1 MTSTLPASVPAAMPT
16 DVRSSGAAASAA
28 SGYAAASGR
37 AMPLHVG
44 RTGQHGPI
52 WATSRRGHAALSWF
66 ELPSGG
72 KDALIA
78 AIDAALRSRTAP
90 VPVGD
95 VARLM
100 ARVVDVGATG
110 GRHRH
115 APCPSALL
123 APRAR
128 ARVLLIDERARA
140 PRVGGGVA
148 HRRDTAFDGMVA
160 AARTAH
166 PDAEFW
172 LARSSDGGTGRWL
185 STAARSL
192 PPGLHTAP
200 GDGALPAMLRHI
212 DHVYVLDAS
221 EGMLALLA
229 NRRVHV
235 FGNPYYAGWGLT
247 SDAAA
252 LPGRT
257 ARPDIATLFSCVYLQ
272 FARYR
277 DPVTHRSGSLDAL
290 LDLVELQRT
299 VRGRYADL
307 QAVACVGIQWWKRG
321 FVTPFATA
329 GGGTVRWPG
338 TAADVATHEHALFW
352 GARDST
358 GLPPG
363 IDTVRIEDGFLHSH
377 GLGSDMIAPR
387 SQIVDRTSLYFD
399 ASRPSDLT
407 AILNDTDFD
416 DAELARAA
424 ALRHQIVAAGLTKYN
439 LGRRPPTW
447 QAPQGATVAL
457 VIGQVADDASIRLGT
472 GAIQTADALLETVRK
487 KRPHAYIVYK
497 PHPDVLS
504 GNRRGLVDADGLAD
518 VVDHDADLLSLIEV
532 ANEVHTLSS
541 LAGFDALLRGKP
553 VSTYGLPFYA
563 GWGLT
568 DDAITPQPWRRRML
582 TLDMLIAGALIRYP
596 LYWDWQLR
604 LYTTPEAVAT
614 QLAPGARRASGRL
627 QGDRLRPLQK
637 AGRWISNVLQHFL
650 WRARERT

>member
-1 MTSTLPASVPAAMPT
+1 MTSTLPPSVPAAMPT
-16 DVRSSGAAASAA
+16 DARSRGDAATVQP
-28 SGYAAASGR
+28 GR
-37 AMPLHVG
+37 TAVPGHTAPRHLG

-52 WATSRRGHAALSWF
+52 WATPRRGHAALSWF
-66 ELPSGG
+66 ELPSGDD
-72 KDALIA
+72 DALIA
-78 AIDAALRSRTAP
+78 TLDAALRSRAAA
-90 VPVGD
+90 GSAD
-95 VARLM
+95 DIARLM

-115 APCPSALL
+115 APCPSELL
-123 APRAR
+123 GPGDRT
-128 ARVLLIDERARA
+128 RVLLIDERARA
-140 PRVGGGVA
+140 PRVGGSVA
-148 HRRDTAFDGMVA
+148 HRRGAAFAEMAD
-160 AARTAH
+160 AARAAH

-185 STAARSL
+185 STVARSL
-192 PPGLHTAP
+192 PPGLRTAP
-200 GDGALPAMLRHI
+200 GDGALPAMLRHV

-247 SDAAA
+247 RDARTLTGRSTRPSIAA
-252 LPGRT
+252 LF
-257 ARPDIATLFSCVYLQ
+257 DCVYLQ
-272 FARYR
+272 LARYR
-277 DPVTHRSGSLDAL
+277 DPVTHRSGTLDAL
-290 LDLVELQRT
+290 LDLIELQRD
-299 VRGRYADL
+299 VRRRYADL
-307 QAVACVGIQWWKRG
+307 RTVACVGIQWWKRG

-329 GGGTVRWPG
+329 GGGTLRWPR
-338 TAADVATHEHALFW
+338 TAAEVATHEHALLW
-352 GARDST
+352 GSRDSK

-363 IDTVRIEDGFLHSH
+363 VDAVRIEDGFLHSH

-407 AILNDTDFD
+407 AILNDTDFG

-424 ALRHQIVAAGLTKYN
+424 ALRHQIVSAGLTKYN
-439 LGRRPPTW
+439 LGRRPPAW
-447 QAPQGATVAL
+447 QAPPGATVAL

-472 GAIQTADALLETVRK
+472 GAIQTADALLDAVRA

-504 GNRRGLVDADGLAD
+504 GNRRGLVDAGSLAD
-518 VVDHDADLLSLIEV
+518 VVDRDADLLSLIEV
-532 ANEVHTLSS
+532 AHEVHTLSS

-568 DDAITPQPWRRRML
+568 DDAITPQPWRRRTL
-582 TLDMLIAGALIRYP
+582 TLDMLTAGALIRYP

-604 LYTTPEAVAT
+604 LYTTPEAVAA
-614 QLAPGARRASGRL
+614 QLAAGARRASGRL
-627 QGDRLRPLQK
+627 HGDRLRPLQK
-637 AGRWISNVLQHFL
+637 AGRWIRNVLQHIL
-650 WRARERT
+650 RDARERA

>member
-1 MTSTLPASVPAAMPT
+1 MTSTLPPPVPAAMPT
-16 DVRSSGAAASAA
+16 DARSSGAATFVHPGRSATP
-28 SGYAAASGR
+28 GR
-37 AMPLHVG
+37 AVPLHLG

-66 ELPSGG
+66 EFPSGD
-72 KDALIA
+72 KDALVA
-78 AIDAALRSRTAP
+78 AIDAALRSAAP
-90 VPVGD
+90 ASAGD
-95 VARLM
+95 TARLM
-100 ARVVDVGATG
+100 ARVVDAGATG

-115 APCPSALL
+115 AACPAELL
-123 APRAR
+123 APSVRT
-128 ARVLLIDERARA
+128 RVLLIDERARA

-148 HRRDTAFDGMVA
+148 HRRGAAFDDMVA
-160 AARTAH
+160 AARAAH

-185 STAARSL
+185 SAAVRSL

-200 GDGALPAMLRHI
+200 GDGALPAMLRHV

-257 ARPDIATLFSCVYLQ
+257 ARPDLATLFNCIYLQ
-272 FARYR
+272 LARYR
-277 DPVTHRSGSLDAL
+277 DPVTHQSGTLDAL
-290 LDLVELQRT
+290 LDLIELQRV
-299 VRGRYADL
+299 VRGRFADL

-338 TAADVATHEHALFW
+338 TAAEVATHEHALLW
-352 GARDST
+352 GARDSA

-363 IDTVRIEDGFLHSH
+363 VDTVRIEDGFLHSH

-407 AILNDTDFD
+407 AILNDTDFG

-424 ALRHQIVAAGLTKYN
+424 ALRRQIVAAGLTKYN
-439 LGRRPPTW
+439 LGRRPPVW
-447 QAPQGATVAL
+447 QAPHGTTVAL

-504 GNRRGLVDADGLAD
+504 GNRRGLVDAGGLAD
-518 VVDHDADLLSLIEV
+518 VVDRDADLLSLVEV
-532 ANEVHTLSS
+532 AHEVHTLSS

-568 DDAITPQPWRRRML
+568 DDAITPQPWRQRTL
-582 TLDMLIAGALIRYP
+582 TLDMLTAGALIRYP

-614 QLAPGARRASGRL
+614 QLTTGARRASGRL

-637 AGRWISNVLQHFL
+637 AGRWIRNVLQHL
-650 WRARERT
+650 VWHARERT